1 MFGKL
6 EHGGTVKVV
15 VEGKGEDRKLTFE
28 FLAPD
33 PTKRAK
39 GKAADDDDDGDD
51 DDEPQTVLVDAAPR
65 KALPSPKERKERPPK
80 ASGGAVPTVPR
91 RKDE

>member
-1 MFGKL
+1 M
-6 EHGGTVKVV
+6 VV
-15 VEGKGEDRKLTFE
+15 AGKGEDRKLAFE

-33 PTKRAK
+33 PNKRPK
-39 GKAADDDDDGDD
+39 PKSEDDED
-51 DDEPQTVLVDAAPR
+51 DDEPQAVLVDAAPR

-80 ASGGAVPTVPR
+80 TSGTVPNVPR